1 MTRLATNRANRE
13 NKDNE
18 KTRIQFDRRR
28 HRPVTQIGGAEITL
42 TADTAAQIAQPRLAT
57 PFVGREITILRLID
71 LAAESLVVTA
81 LLVEL
86 ALVLA
91 NVVARVYFQHSF
103 LWTDEIARLALSILA
118 FIGGAV
124 AYRRRDHAFVRVILS
139 RLPARGERGCLAF
152 ADVIV
157 LFVAGITG
165 FASAEFLASSWD
177 ELTPIFQMPAALI
190 ALPLPI
196 GMALL
201 MLYASVNL
209 VREHGRMAL
218 GVGVV
223 FAAFVAIAALT
234 RDVWLPLLGDDA
246 SIIAALSLFFVAI
259 LAGVPVG
266 FVLLLSTATYL
277 WGTGTASL
285 VVLPQTMV
293 NGTGNFIL
301 LAVPFFILAGL
312 VMERG
317 GISIRL
323 VRFIHALVGHMRGG
337 LLQVTVGSMYVVSG
351 LSGSKP
357 ADVAAVGTVMRDELS
372 ERHGAAEGAAVLAAS
387 AVMGE
392 TVPPSIAM
400 LIVGSITNVSL
411 GAMFIGGLVPAAV
424 MALCLMMLIYVRAR
438 AGGAPRLPRAG
449 LNVVARAG
457 LGAVLPLLMPGTLL
471 AGILLGVATP
481 TEIAAIAVVYGILLS
496 SLVYREMTLRGFM
509 RIVLDTTALTGV
521 LLFIFAAASS
531 FSWTLTVA
539 YLPQRL
545 VVLLQSVGDS
555 AAIFMVCSIVL
566 LILVGVLL
574 EGLPSLNV
582 LAPLLIPIAG
592 KLGLSE
598 LHYALVLII
607 AMGIGGFMPFAGVGF
622 YVCCAVM
629 RCDIE
634 TASRAMLPYLVMLIA
649 GLLVVAFVPWFTL
662 FLPHYFGFRG

>member
-1 MTRLATNRANRE
+1 MRSSAVEIMTVE
-13 NKDNE
+13 VE
-18 KTRIQFDRRR
+18 
-28 HRPVTQIGGAEITL
+28 E
-42 TADTAAQIAQPRLAT
+42 QIALSRGVASPVKPELT
-57 PFVGREITILRLID
+57 WLRLID
-71 LAAESLVVTA
+71 RAAESLIVAA
-81 LLVEL
+81 LVGELV
-86 ALVLA
+86 LVLA
-91 NVVARVYFQHSF
+91 NVLARVYFHHSF

-124 AYRRRDHAFVRVILS
+124 AYRRRDHAFVRVILT
-139 RLPARGERGCLAF
+139 RLPDGGERGCLAL
-152 ADVIV
+152 ADVVV

-165 FASAEFLASSWD
+165 FVSIEFLASSWG

-190 ALPLPI
+190 ASPLPV

-201 MLYASVNL
+201 MLYAAVNL
-209 VREHGRMAL
+209 RRDHGAMAL
-218 GVGVV
+218 GVGLV
-223 FAAFVAIAALT
+223 FALFVTIAALT
-234 RDVWLPLLGDDA
+234 RDIWLPLLGDDA
-246 SIIAALSLFFVAI
+246 AIIAALSLFFVAI

-277 WGTGTASL
+277 WGTGTAPL

-323 VRFIHALVGHMRGG
+323 VRFIHALVGHMQGG
-337 LLQVTVGSMYVVSG
+337 LLQVTVASMYVVSG

-357 ADVAAVGTVMRDELS
+357 ADVAAVGTVMRDELA

-400 LIVGSITNVSL
+400 LIVGSITNVSV
-411 GAMFIGGLVPAAV
+411 GAMFIGGLAPAAV
-424 MALCLMMLIYVRAR
+424 MALCLMALIYVRAR
-438 AGGAPRLPRAG
+438 ASGVPRIPRAG
-449 LNVVARAG
+449 GRVVARAG
-457 LGAVLPLLMPGTLL
+457 LGAILPLLMPGTLL

-481 TEIAAIAVVYGILLS
+481 TEIAALAVVYGILLS
-496 SLVYREMTLRGFM
+496 SLVYREMDLRGFI
-509 RIVLDTTALTGV
+509 RIALDTAALTGV

-545 VVLLQSVGDS
+545 VTLLQSVGDS
-555 AAIFMVCSIVL
+555 QAIFMICSIVL

-629 RCDIE
+629 RCNIE
-634 TASRAMLPYLVMLIA
+634 TASRAMLPYLIVLLA
-649 GLLVVAFVPWFTL
+649 GLLIVAFVPWFTL

>member
-1 MTRLATNRANRE
+1 MSNSAVEIMTIE
-13 NKDNE
+13 VE
-18 KTRIQFDRRR
+18 
-28 HRPVTQIGGAEITL
+28 E
-42 TADTAAQIAQPRLAT
+42 QIALSRGAALPVKPELT
-57 PFVGREITILRLID
+57 WLRLID
-71 LAAESLVVTA
+71 RAAESLIVVA
-81 LLVEL
+81 LLGEL
-86 ALVLA
+86 VLVLA
-91 NVVARVYFQHSF
+91 NVMARLFFHHSF

-139 RLPARGERGCLAF
+139 RLPNGGERGCLAL
-152 ADVIV
+152 ADVVV

-165 FASAEFLASSWD
+165 FVSIEFLTSSWG
-177 ELTPIFQMPAALI
+177 ELTPVLQMPAALI
-190 ALPLPI
+190 ASPLPV

-201 MLYASVNL
+201 MLYAAVNL
-209 VREHGRMAL
+209 RRDHGAMAL
-218 GVGVV
+218 GVGLV
-223 FAAFVAIAALT
+223 FALFVTIAAFT
-234 RDVWLPLLGDDA
+234 RDTWLPLLGDDA
-246 SIIAALSLFFVAI
+246 AIIAALSPFFFAI

-277 WGTGTASL
+277 WGTGTAPL

-323 VRFIHALVGHMRGG
+323 VRFIHALVGHMQGG
-337 LLQVTVGSMYVVSG
+337 LLQVTVASMYVVSG

-357 ADVAAVGTVMRDELS
+357 ADVAAVGTVMRDELA
-372 ERHGAAEGAAVLAAS
+372 ERHGSAEGAAVLAAS

-400 LIVGSITNVSL
+400 LIVGSITNVSV
-411 GAMFIGGLVPAAV
+411 GAMFIGGLAPAAV
-424 MALCLMMLIYVRAR
+424 MALCLMALIHVRAR
-438 AGGAPRLPRAG
+438 ASGVPRIPRAG
-449 LNVVARAG
+449 GRVIARAG
-457 LGAVLPLLMPGTLL
+457 LGAILPLLMPGTLL

-481 TEIAAIAVVYGILLS
+481 TEIAALAVVYGILLS
-496 SLVYREMTLRGFM
+496 SLVYREMDLRGFV
-509 RIVLDTTALTGV
+509 RIALDTAALTGV

-545 VVLLQSVGDS
+545 VSLLQSVGDS
-555 AAIFMVCSIVL
+555 QAIFMICSIVL

-629 RCDIE
+629 RCNIE
-634 TASRAMLPYLVMLIA
+634 TASRAMLPYLIVLLA
-649 GLLVVAFVPWFTL
+649 GLLIVAFVPWFTL

>member
-1 MTRLATNRANRE
+1 MRTSA
-13 NKDNE
+13 
-18 KTRIQFDRRR
+18 
-28 HRPVTQIGGAEITL
+28 AEIMSAGTEEPDAL
-42 TADTAAQIAQPRLAT
+42 SRTAAPSVRPEAT
-57 PFVGREITILRLID
+57 ALRFVD
-71 LAAESLVVTA
+71 LAAESVVVAA

-86 ALVLA
+86 VLVLA

-124 AYRRRDHAFVRVILS
+124 AYRRRDHAFVRVVLN
-139 RLPARGERGCLAF
+139 RLPARGERGCLAL

-157 LFVAGITG
+157 LFVAGLTG
-165 FASAEFLASSWD
+165 LASIEFLSSSWT
-177 ELTPIFQMPAALI
+177 EYTPIFQMPAAVI

-196 GMALL
+196 GMVLL
-201 MLYASVNL
+201 MLYAAVNL
-209 VREHGRMAL
+209 FRDHGRMAL
-218 GVGVV
+218 GVGIAFAVV
-223 FAAFVAIAALT
+223 VATAALT

-246 SIIAALSLFFVAI
+246 AIIAALSLFFIAI

-323 VRFIHALVGHMRGG
+323 VHFIRTLVGHMRGG

-411 GAMFIGGLVPAAV
+411 GAMFIGGLIPAAV
-424 MALCLMMLIYVRAR
+424 MAVCLMVLIYARAR
-438 AGGAPRLPRAG
+438 ASGAERLPRAG
-449 LNVVARAG
+449 VKVVARAG
-457 LGAVLPLLMPGTLL
+457 LGAILPLLMPGTLL
-471 AGILLGVATP
+471 AGILLGIATP
-481 TEIAAIAVVYGILLS
+481 TEIAAIAVVYGIVLS
-496 SLVYREMTLRGFM
+496 SLVYREMTLRSFM
-509 RIVLDTTALTGV
+509 DIVIDTTALTGV

-555 AAIFMVCSIVL
+555 QTIFMLCSIAL

-649 GLLVVAFVPWFTL
+649 GLLIVAAVPWFTL
-662 FLPHYFGFRG
+662 ALPHYFGFHG

>member
-1 MTRLATNRANRE
+1 MVALSDASPIALSDTE
-13 NKDNE
+13 
-18 KTRIQFDRRR
+18 IQA
-28 HRPVTQIGGAEITL
+28 PQQES
-42 TADTAAQIAQPRLAT
+42 T
-57 PFVGREITILRLID
+57 PLRYID
-71 LAAESLVVTA
+71 FAAEALVVAA
-81 LLVEL
+81 LLGEL
-86 ALVLA
+86 VLVLA
-91 NVVARVYFQHSF
+91 NVAARVFFASSF
-103 LWTDEIARLALSILA
+103 LWMDEVARLALSILA

-124 AYRRRDHAFVRVILS
+124 AYRRRDHAFVRVVLS
-139 RLPARGERGCLAF
+139 RLPPNGERACLAL
-152 ADVIV
+152 AEVVV
-157 LFVAGITG
+157 LFVAVITG
-165 FASAEFLASSWD
+165 YVSLEFLSSSWG
-177 ELTPIFQMPAALI
+177 EYTPIFQMPAALI

-201 MLYASVNL
+201 ALYAAIGL
-209 VREHGRMAL
+209 RRDHGMMAL
-218 GVGVV
+218 RMG
-223 FAAFVAIAALT
+223 AAFAVVVTIAALT
-234 RDVWLPLLGDDA
+234 RDVWLPWLGDDA
-246 SIIAALSLFFVAI
+246 AIIAALGLFFVAI

-293 NGTGNFIL
+293 NGTGSFIL

-323 VRFIHALVGHMRGG
+323 VRFIHALVGHMQGG
-337 LLQVTVGSMYVVSG
+337 LLQVSVASMYLVSG

-357 ADVAAVGTVMRDELS
+357 ADVAAVGTVMRDELR
-372 ERHGAAEGAAVLAAS
+372 ERHSAAEGTAVLAAA

-400 LIVGSITNVSL
+400 LIVGSITSVSV
-411 GAMFIGGLVPAAV
+411 GAMFIAGLIPAAV
-424 MALCLMMLIYVRAR
+424 MAICLMVLIYVRAR
-438 AGGAPRLPRAG
+438 SSGAPRTPRASAA
-449 LNVVARAG
+449 VMARAG
-457 LGAVLPLLMPGTLL
+457 LDAILPLLMPASLL
-471 AGILLGVATP
+471 AGILFGIATP
-481 TEIAAIAVVYGILLS
+481 TEISALAVVYGLLLS
-496 SLVYREMTLRGFM
+496 ALLYREMSWQTFIH
-509 RIVLDTTALTGV
+509 IVVDTAALTGV

-545 VVLLQSVGDS
+545 VTLLQSVGNS
-555 AAIFMVCSIVL
+555 QTIFMLCSIVL

-634 TASRAMLPYLVMLIA
+634 TASRAMLPYLIMLIA
-649 GLLVVAFVPWFTL
+649 GLLFVAGVPWFTL
-662 FLPHYFGFRG
+662 ALPHYFGFNG

>member
-1 MTRLATNRANRE
+1 MRIGAMEVVLTDTGEPVALSRA
-13 NKDNE
+13 
-18 KTRIQFDRRR
+18 
-28 HRPVTQIGGAEITL
+28 
-42 TADTAAQIAQPRLAT
+42 AT
-57 PFVGREITILRLID
+57 PPVGREITALRFVD
-71 LAAESLVVTA
+71 LAAESIIVAA
-81 LLVEL
+81 LLGEL
-86 ALVLA
+86 VLVLA
-91 NVVARVYFQHSF
+91 NVAARVYFQHSF
-103 LWTDEIARLALSILA
+103 LWTDEVARLALSILA

-139 RLPARGERGCLAF
+139 RLPSGGERGCLAL
-152 ADVIV
+152 ADVVV
-157 LFVAGITG
+157 LFVAGLTG
-165 FASAEFLASSWD
+165 FVSIEFLGSSWG

-201 MLYASVNL
+201 MLYAGVNL
-209 VREHGRMAL
+209 RRDHGAMAL
-218 GVGVV
+218 GVGAV
-223 FAAFVAIAALT
+223 FAAAVTIAALT
-234 RDVWLPLLGDDA
+234 RDTWLPLLGDDA
-246 SIIAALSLFFVAI
+246 AIIAALSLFFFAI

-323 VRFIHALVGHMRGG
+323 VRFIHALVGHMQGG
-337 LLQVTVGSMYVVSG
+337 LLQVTVASMYVVSG

-357 ADVAAVGTVMRDELS
+357 ADVAAVGTVMRDELA

-400 LIVGSITNVSL
+400 LIVGSITNVSV
-411 GAMFIGGLVPAAV
+411 GAMFIGGLAPAAV
-424 MALCLMMLIYVRAR
+424 MALCLMALIYLRAS
-438 AGGAPRLPRAG
+438 GAPRTPRARPG
-449 LNVVARAG
+449 VIARAG
-457 LGAVLPLLMPGTLL
+457 LGAILPMLMPGTLL
-471 AGILLGVATP
+471 AGILLGIATP
-481 TEIAAIAVVYGILLS
+481 TEIAALAVVYGILLS
-496 SLVYREMTLRGFM
+496 TLVYREMNLQGFI
-509 RIVLDTTALTGV
+509 RIALDTAALTGV

-545 VVLLQSVGDS
+545 VSLLQSVGDS
-555 AAIFMVCSIVL
+555 QAIFMICSIVL

-582 LAPLLIPIAG
+582 LAPLLIPIAS

-634 TASRAMLPYLVMLIA
+634 TASRAMFPYLVVLLA
-649 GLLVVAFVPWFTL
+649 GLLIVAFVPWFTL

>member
-1 MTRLATNRANRE
+1 MVALSDASPIAVSDTENLAPPRE
-13 NKDNE
+13 
-18 KTRIQFDRRR
+18 
-28 HRPVTQIGGAEITL
+28 
-42 TADTAAQIAQPRLAT
+42 AT
-57 PFVGREITILRLID
+57 PLRYID
-71 LAAESLVVTA
+71 FAAEALVVAA
-81 LLVEL
+81 LLGEL
-86 ALVLA
+86 VLVLA
-91 NVVARVYFQHSF
+91 NVAARVFFASSF
-103 LWTDEIARLALSILA
+103 LWMDEIARLALSILA

-139 RLPARGERGCLAF
+139 RLPPDGERACLAL
-152 ADVIV
+152 AQVVV
-157 LFVAGITG
+157 LFVAAITG
-165 FASAEFLASSWD
+165 YVSLEFLSSSWG
-177 ELTPIFQMPAALI
+177 EYTPIFQMPAALI

-201 MLYASVNL
+201 TIYAATGL
-209 VREHGRMAL
+209 WRDHGMMA
-218 GVGVV
+218 VWTA
-223 FAAFVAIAALT
+223 AAFGIVVTLAALT
-234 RDVWLPLLGDDA
+234 RDVWLPWLGDDA
-246 SIIAALSLFFVAI
+246 AIIAALGLFFVAI

-293 NGTGNFIL
+293 NGTGSFIL

-323 VRFIHALVGHMRGG
+323 VRFIHALVGHMQGG
-337 LLQVTVGSMYVVSG
+337 LLQVTVASMYLVSG

-357 ADVAAVGTVMRDELS
+357 ADVAAVGTVMRDELR
-372 ERHGAAEGAAVLAAS
+372 ERHSAAEGTAVLAAA

-400 LIVGSITNVSL
+400 LIVGSITSVSV
-411 GAMFIGGLVPAAV
+411 GAMFIGGLIPAAV
-424 MALCLMMLIYVRAR
+424 MAICLMVLIYVRAR
-438 AGGAPRLPRAG
+438 SSGAQRTPRASAA
-449 LNVVARAG
+449 VMARAG
-457 LGAVLPLLMPGTLL
+457 LGAILPLLMPASLL
-471 AGILLGVATP
+471 AGILFGIATP
-481 TEIAAIAVVYGILLS
+481 TEISALAVVYGLLLS
-496 SLVYREMTLRGFM
+496 AILYREMSWQTFI
-509 RIVLDTTALTGV
+509 RIVIDTAALTGV

-545 VVLLQSVGDS
+545 VALLQSVGNS
-555 AAIFMVCSIVL
+555 QTIFMLCSIVL

-634 TASRAMLPYLVMLIA
+634 TASRAMLPYLIMLIA
-649 GLLVVAFVPWFTL
+649 GLLFVAGVPWFTL
-662 FLPHYFGFRG
+662 ALPHYFGFNG

>member
-1 MTRLATNRANRE
+1 MSNSAVEIMTIE
-13 NKDNE
+13 VE
-18 KTRIQFDRRR
+18 
-28 HRPVTQIGGAEITL
+28 E
-42 TADTAAQIAQPRLAT
+42 QIALSRGVALPVKPELT
-57 PFVGREITILRLID
+57 WLRLID
-71 LAAESLVVTA
+71 RAAESLIVAA
-81 LLVEL
+81 LLGEL
-86 ALVLA
+86 VLVLA
-91 NVVARVYFQHSF
+91 NVMARLFFHHSF

-139 RLPARGERGCLAF
+139 RLPNGGERGCLAL
-152 ADVIV
+152 ADVVV

-165 FASAEFLASSWD
+165 FVSIEFLTSSWG
-177 ELTPIFQMPAALI
+177 ELSPVLQMPAALI
-190 ALPLPI
+190 AAPLPV

-201 MLYASVNL
+201 MLYAAVNL
-209 VREHGRMAL
+209 RRDHGAMAL
-218 GVGVV
+218 GVGLV
-223 FAAFVAIAALT
+223 FALFVTIAAFT
-234 RDVWLPLLGDDA
+234 RDTWLPLLGDDA
-246 SIIAALSLFFVAI
+246 AIIAALSLFFLAI

-277 WGTGTASL
+277 WGTGTAPL

-323 VRFIHALVGHMRGG
+323 VRFIHALVGHMQGG
-337 LLQVTVGSMYVVSG
+337 LLQVTVASMYVVSG

-357 ADVAAVGTVMRDELS
+357 ADVAAVGTVMRDELA

-400 LIVGSITNVSL
+400 LIVGSITNVSV
-411 GAMFIGGLVPAAV
+411 GAMFIGGLAPAAV
-424 MALCLMMLIYVRAR
+424 MALCLMALIYMRAR
-438 AGGAPRLPRAG
+438 ASGVPRIPRAG
-449 LNVVARAG
+449 GRVIARAG
-457 LGAVLPLLMPGTLL
+457 LGAILPLLMPGTLL

-481 TEIAAIAVVYGILLS
+481 TEIAALAVVYGILLS
-496 SLVYREMTLRGFM
+496 SLVYREMDLRGFV
-509 RIVLDTTALTGV
+509 RIALDTAALTGV

-545 VVLLQSVGDS
+545 VSLLQSVGDS
-555 AAIFMVCSIVL
+555 QAIFMICSIVL

-629 RCDIE
+629 RCNIE
-634 TASRAMLPYLVMLIA
+634 TASRAMLPYLIVLVA
-649 GLLVVAFVPWFTL
+649 GLLIVAFVPWFTL

>member
-1 MTRLATNRANRE
+1 MRTSAIDVMLTDAQVPIALAPPASSELTPLR
-13 NKDNE
+13 
-18 KTRIQFDRRR
+18 FVDR
-28 HRPVTQIGGAEITL
+28 T
-42 TADTAAQIAQPRLAT
+42 
-57 PFVGREITILRLID
+57 
-71 LAAESLVVTA
+71 AESLIVAA
-81 LLVEL
+81 LLGEL
-86 ALVLA
+86 VLVLA
-91 NVVARVYFQHSF
+91 NIVARVFFQHSF
-103 LWTDEIARLALSILA
+103 LWTDEIARTALSIMA

-139 RLPARGERGCLAF
+139 RLPAGGERGCLAF
-152 ADVIV
+152 ADVVV

-165 FASAEFLASSWD
+165 FVSIEFLISSWD

-190 ALPLPI
+190 ALPLPV

-201 MLYASVNL
+201 MLYAAVNL
-209 VREHGRMAL
+209 RRDHGAMAL
-218 GVGVV
+218 GVGAV
-223 FAAFVAIAALT
+223 FVAVVTIAALT
-234 RDVWLPLLGDDA
+234 RDVWLPLLGEDA
-246 SIIAALSLFFVAI
+246 AIVAALGLFFIAI

-323 VRFIHALVGHMRGG
+323 VRFIYALVGHMRGG
-337 LLQVTVGSMYVVSG
+337 LLQVTVVSMYVVSG

-357 ADVAAVGTVMRDELS
+357 ADVAAVGTVMRDELG
-372 ERHGAAEGAAVLAAS
+372 ERHGTAEGAAVLAAS

-400 LIVGSITNVSL
+400 LIVGSITSVSV
-411 GAMFIGGLVPAAV
+411 GAMFIAGLVPAAL
-424 MALCLMMLIYVRAR
+424 MALCLMALIYLRAR
-438 AGGAPRLPRAG
+438 AAGAPRTPRASAG
-449 LNVVARAG
+449 VIARAG
-457 LGAVLPLLMPGTLL
+457 LTAILPLLMPGTLL
-471 AGILLGVATP
+471 AGILLGIATP
-481 TEIAAIAVVYGILLS
+481 TEIAAGAVLYGLVLS
-496 SLVYREMTLRGFM
+496 SVVYREMTVQGFI
-509 RIVLDTTALTGV
+509 RIAIDTAALTGV

-545 VVLLQSVGDS
+545 VALLQSAGDS
-555 AAIFMVCSIVL
+555 QAIFMICSIVL

-629 RCDIE
+629 RCNIE
-634 TASRAMLPYLVMLIA
+634 TASRAMLPYLVMLVA
-649 GLLVVAFVPWFTL
+649 GLLMVAFVPWLTL
-662 FLPHYFGFRG
+662 LLPHYFGFRG

>member
-1 MTRLATNRANRE
+1 M
-13 NKDNE
+13 
-18 KTRIQFDRRR
+18 
-28 HRPVTQIGGAEITL
+28 
-42 TADTAAQIAQPRLAT
+42 
-57 PFVGREITILRLID
+57 
-71 LAAESLVVTA
+71 LAAGTQDVPGHSTAPSQGEVAALRWLDRAAELAVVVA

-86 ALVLA
+86 GLVIA
-91 NVVARVYFQHSF
+91 NVADRLFFAHSF
-103 LWTDEIARLALSILA
+103 LWTDEAARLALSILA

-124 AYRRRDHAFVRVILS
+124 AYRRRDHAFVRVVLS
-139 RLPARGERGCLAF
+139 RLPRRGERACLAL
-152 ADVIV
+152 ADVVV
-157 LFVAGITG
+157 LFVSAITLVT
-165 FASAEFLASSWD
+165 SAEFIASSWD
-177 ELTPIFQMPAALI
+177 ELTPILQLPAALI

-196 GMALL
+196 GLVLL
-201 MLYASVNL
+201 MIYAAVNL
-209 VREHGRMAL
+209 KRDHGRMAI
-218 GVGVV
+218 GVGLG
-223 FAAFVAIAALT
+223 FALVICVAALT
-234 RDVWLPLLGDDA
+234 RDIWLPLLGDDA
-246 SIIAALSLFFVAI
+246 AIIAALSLFFVAI

-266 FVLLLSTATYL
+266 FVLLLATATYL
-277 WGTGTASL
+277 WGTGAASL

-317 GISIRL
+317 GISVRL
-323 VRFIHALVGHMRGG
+323 VQFIHALVGHMRGG
-337 LLQVTVGSMYVVSG
+337 LLQVTVGSMYLVSG

-357 ADVAAVGTVMRDELS
+357 ADVAAVGTVMRDELT
-372 ERHGAAEGAAVLAAS
+372 ERHGSAEGAAVLAAS

-411 GAMFIGGLVPAAV
+411 GAMFIGGIIPAAV
-424 MALCLMMLIYVRAR
+424 MALCLMVMIYVRAGS
-438 AGGAPRLPRAG
+438 ASRLPRAD
-449 LNVVARAG
+449 VRTIARAG
-457 LGAVLPLLMPGTLL
+457 IGAILPLLMPGLL
-471 AGILLGVATP
+471 MAGILFGIATP
-481 TEIAAIAVVYGILLS
+481 TEIAALAVVYGILLS
-496 SLVYREMTLRGFM
+496 ALVYRELTLQSFM
-509 RIVLDTTALTGV
+509 RIVIDTAALTGV

-539 YLPQRL
+539 MLPQRL
-545 VVLLQSVGDS
+545 VTLLQSVGDS
-555 AAIFMVCSIVL
+555 ATIFMVCSIVL

-582 LAPLLIPIAG
+582 LAPLLLPIAG

-634 TASRAMLPYLVMLIA
+634 TASRAMLPYLVVLIG
-649 GLLVVAFVPWFTL
+649 GLLIVAFFPWLTL